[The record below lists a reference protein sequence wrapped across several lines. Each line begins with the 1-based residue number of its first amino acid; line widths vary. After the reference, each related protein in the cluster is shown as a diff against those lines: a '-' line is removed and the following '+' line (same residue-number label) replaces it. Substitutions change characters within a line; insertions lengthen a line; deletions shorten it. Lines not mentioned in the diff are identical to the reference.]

1 MDTNRNTRR
10 SAAAGAGEAT
20 DEVVGVTTTTGPV
33 GAVADEVKA
42 ADGAAVVAQGTSAAA
57 VAAAEALAAGGA
69 GAGAGANRIVEA
81 VGGPAVRDV
90 PIAGI
95 DRPGE
100 RLATDDRRTGNTAD
114 IVDRASAAASVATRP
129 GRDAI
134 LPLAEPKLDP
144 RLVPGRKVATAATQ
158 VRRGARSY
166 APGETF
172 AIDFRAHSELVPI
185 GAIVSVPWHDLP
197 DA

>member
-1 MDTNRNTRR
+1 MGTNRNTREG
-10 SAAAGAGEAT
+10 AAAGASENAG
-20 DEVVGVTTTTGPV
+20 EVVGVTTTTGPV
-33 GAVADEVKA
+33 GAVTEEVKA
-42 ADGAAVVAQGTSAAA
+42 VDGASVVAEGTSGAA

-90 PIAGI
+90 PLAGI

-100 RLATDDRRTGNTAD
+100 RLVADDRRAD
-114 IVDRASAAASVATRP
+114 SRFDTIDRAVGAARVATRP

-144 RLVPGRKVATAATQ
+144 RLVPGRKVVTAATQ
-158 VRRGARSY
+158 VRRGAKTY

-172 AIDFRAHSELVPI
+172 VVDFRAYSEQVPI
-185 GAIVSVPWHDLP
+185 GAIVSVPWDDLP